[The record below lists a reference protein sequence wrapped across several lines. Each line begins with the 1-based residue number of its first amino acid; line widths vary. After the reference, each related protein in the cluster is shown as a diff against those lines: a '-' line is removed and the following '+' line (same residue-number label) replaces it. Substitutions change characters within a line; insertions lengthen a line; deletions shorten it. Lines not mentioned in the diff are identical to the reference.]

1 MSRGERSFGALVAH
15 DGVTLVEFETER
27 TGIRVANQWSDNGR
41 STTIDEALNR
51 LTALISTLG
60 IRRGRLSVA
69 IEQFGVVHHVM
80 VLPPAADEVLR
91 PVVKREVQRVF
102 GVPDPVVAFSR
113 GAAQE
118 RREPARADEKT
129 APRQLFVAGAPSSTV
144 DALASRLAMKGWTIE
159 IATVVPKAMHALYE
173 MSGAPL
179 EPTAVL
185 LCLESGPHLAFFLDG
200 RLELAIDPPIALEG
214 DRPSLAMVLDQVE
227 RGAVYFRQQF
237 RGASASRILLA
248 APADEYEALA
258 SELEQ
263 RLSARVK
270 PLVVGNASPEAV
282 VAMGA
287 VLEAQ
292 SASPLDLFPHPPTA
306 GERIATAVRG
316 PNAVLLGAAAAAI
329 IAVLWGASQY
339 RTLTSARR
347 ENERLRQTV
356 AEAIPALGPMR
367 QTAERRAGVM
377 RQIDFVRRGLDERS
391 ALSRSLTGV
400 ASSLP
405 DGVVFDSLSVTR
417 AADAW
422 DVHIAGVSHGMS
434 AAQAVGGL
442 QAFLQGLRTRPS
454 ISGTTLNNF
463 DYVNGDSLAPS
474 NSVQIQFHLT
484 FNVKRAEGT
493 P

>member
-1 MSRGERSFGALVAH
+1 MSRGERTFGALVAH
-15 DGVTLVEFETER
+15 DGVTLVEFQTER
-27 TGIRVANQWSDNGR
+27 TGIRVANQWTDSGR
-41 STTIDEALNR
+41 SATIDEALNR
-51 LTALISTLG
+51 LTSLIATLG

-80 VLPPAADEVLR
+80 VLPPAADDVLR

-113 GAAQE
+113 GAPQE

-144 DALASRLAMKGWTIE
+144 DALASRLAMKGWTID

-173 MSGAPL
+173 MGGAPL

-185 LCLESGPHLAFFLDG
+185 ICLESGPHLAFFLDG

-214 DRPSLAMVLDQVE
+214 DRPSVAAVLDQVE

-237 RGASASRILLA
+237 RGATASRILLA
-248 APADEYEALA
+248 AQADEYETL
-258 SELEQ
+258 SSDLER

-287 VLEAQ
+287 VLEAGA
-292 SASPLDLFPHPPTA
+292 SSPLDHFPPPPTA
-306 GERIATAVRG
+306 SERISAVIRG
-316 PNAVLLGAAAAAI
+316 PNAVMLGAVAAAV

-339 RTLTSARR
+339 TTLMSARR
-347 ENERLRQTV
+347 ENERLRLTV
-356 AEAIPALGPMR
+356 REAIPAVEPMR

-377 RQIDFVRRGLDERS
+377 RQIDFVRRGIGERS
-391 ALSRSLTGV
+391 ALSKSLAGV

-405 DGVVFDSLSVTR
+405 DGVAFDSLLVAR
-417 AADAW
+417 GADAW
-422 DVHIAGVSHGMS
+422 SVRIGGVSHGNS

-442 QAFLQGLRTRPS
+442 QAFLQSLRARPT
-454 ISGTTLNNF
+454 ISGTTLDNF
-463 DYVNGDSLAPS
+463 DYVNADSLTPS
-474 NSVQIQFHLT
+474 NGVRIQFHLT
-484 FNVKRAEGT
+484 FNVKRSEGM

>member
-1 MSRGERSFGALVAH
+1 MSRGERRFGALVAH
-15 DGVTLVEFETER
+15 DGVTLVEFLSER
-27 TGIRVANQWSDNGR
+27 TGIRVANQWTDSGR
-41 STTIDEALNR
+41 STTIDEALTR
-51 LTALISTLG
+51 LTSLISTLG
-60 IRRGRLSVA
+60 IRRGRLAVA
-69 IEQFGVVHHVM
+69 IEQFGIVHHAM

-91 PVVKREVQRVF
+91 PVVKREIQRVF

-113 GAAQE
+113 GAPQE

-185 LCLESGPHLAFFLDG
+185 ICLESGPHLAFFLDG

-214 DRPSLAMVLDQVE
+214 DRPSVAMVLDQVE

-237 RGASASRILLA
+237 RGATASRILLA
-248 APADEYEALA
+248 APANEYEVLS
-258 SELEQ
+258 SELER
-263 RLSARVK
+263 RLNARVK

-287 VLEAQ
+287 VVEARS
-292 SASPLDLFPHPPTA
+292 SAPLDLFPHPPTA
-306 GERIATAVRG
+306 SERISAAVRG
-316 PNAVLLGAAAAAI
+316 PNAVMLGAAAAAV

-339 RTLTSARR
+339 KTLNSTRR
-347 ENERLRQTV
+347 ENEQLRLSVR
-356 AEAIPALGPMR
+356 EAIPAVEPMR
-367 QTAERRAGVM
+367 QTAERRAGLM
-377 RQIDFVRRGLDERS
+377 RQIDFVRRGLGERS
-391 ALSRSLTGV
+391 ALSKSLTGV

-405 DGVVFDSLSVTR
+405 DGVVFDSLFVTR
-417 AADAW
+417 VADAW
-422 DVHIAGVSHGMS
+422 SVRVAGVSHGTS

-442 QAFLQGLRTRPS
+442 QSFIQALRTRPS
-454 ISGTTLNNF
+454 ISATTLDNF
-463 DYVNGDSLAPS
+463 DYASGDSLTPA
-474 NSVQIQFHLT
+474 NGVRIQFHLT